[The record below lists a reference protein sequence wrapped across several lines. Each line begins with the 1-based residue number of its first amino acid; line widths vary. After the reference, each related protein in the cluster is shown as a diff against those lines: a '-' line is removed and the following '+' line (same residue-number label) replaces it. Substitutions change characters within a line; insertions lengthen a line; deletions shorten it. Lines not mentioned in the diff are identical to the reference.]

1 MKIKPRRLRTTKS
14 PKICKTDYIA
24 SKGVPYNALTPG
36 KFLPKHPVCMLAKI
50 NVRWDFGDYK
60 IVVCSLELKVC
71 KQK

>member
-1 MKIKPRRLRTTKS
+1 MKIKPRRLQTMKS
-14 PKICKTDYIA
+14 PKICKIDFIA
-24 SKGVPYNALTPG
+24 SKSAPYNTLTSG

-50 NVRWDFGDYK
+50 NVRWDFGHYK